1 MIDEHG
7 IAQICDFGLSRLM
20 QDYEGTPLNTTTDH
34 TGTVRYLAKE
44 LVATKKA
51 VPTRATDV
59 YALGC
64 LAFEARI

>member
-1 MIDEHG
+1 ME
-7 IAQICDFGLSRLM
+7 
-20 QDYEGTPLNTTTDH
+20 DYDGTPLNTTTDH

-44 LVATKKA
+44 LVSTKKA

-64 LAFEARI
+64 LTHEVCIQLLHPRLFQ